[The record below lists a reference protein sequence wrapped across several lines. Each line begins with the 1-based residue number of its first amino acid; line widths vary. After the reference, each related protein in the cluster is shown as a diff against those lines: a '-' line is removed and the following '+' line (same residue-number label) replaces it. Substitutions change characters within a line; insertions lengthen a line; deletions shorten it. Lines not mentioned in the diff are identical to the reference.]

1 MHWTHTRVRYGE
13 TDQMGRVYH
22 ANYLLYF
29 ELGRTELMRELGV
42 AYSECERAGVRLP
55 VVEAHV
61 RFIDGARY
69 DEELSIGT
77 RITSVTAVRVRF
89 DYTVKARDGDRLL
102 AEGHT
107 VLASLGA
114 NGRPCRFPPEI
125 PELIAKAANPARAC

>member
-1 MHWTHTRVRYGE
+1 
-13 TDQMGRVYH
+13 MGRVYH

-114 NGRPCRFPPEI
+114 NGRPCRFPPAVR
-125 PELIAKAANPARAC
+125 ELMAKAATD